1 MCLKCPTKAP
11 PEAMVLVQVSAS
23 TLSQSASVGSHFTGN
38 QIKLRCRAHTRSPQI
53 LEQSQ
58 RSSCSHLYPHIPC
71 PGPRSEVRWSLGL
84 LTGHG
89 TTAPMMSSFFSTSDN
104 FDLFSPNPWF
114 IKNPLIYCMRIA
126 RGTNDRE
133 TVLCWSRVRQWSNHE
148 SSVVGIFMQI

>member
-1 MCLKCPTKAP
+1 MYQWRFCCFLPHGNLIMKNVFHFFCPLFSYFCNVICMCLKCPTKAP

-23 TLSQSASVGSHFTGN
+23 MFQSASVGSHFTGN

-58 RSSCSHLYPHIPC
+58 QSSSSHLYPHIPC

-89 TTAPMMSSFFSTSDN
+89 TTAPMMSSFFSTSDPIRP
-104 FDLFSPNPWF
+104 LFP
-114 IKNPLIYCMRIA
+114 
-126 RGTNDRE
+126 E
-133 TVLCWSRVRQWSNHE
+133 
-148 SSVVGIFMQI
+148 FMVNKPA